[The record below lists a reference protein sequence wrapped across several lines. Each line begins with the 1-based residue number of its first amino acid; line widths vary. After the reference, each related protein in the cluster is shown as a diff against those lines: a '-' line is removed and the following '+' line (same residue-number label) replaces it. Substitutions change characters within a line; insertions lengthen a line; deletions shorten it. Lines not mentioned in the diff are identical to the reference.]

1 MRESM
6 LDRVFSVTGVLVMAE
21 KMEFDID
28 GRQVGLGEG
37 DVEREEGSWGGVEMI
52 TRKLLNPIV
61 VPTDQPLRL
70 LLAKP

>member
-6 LDRVFSVTGVLVMAE
+6 LDRVFSVTGVLVMAG

-28 GRQVGLGEG
+28 GKQVGLGEG
-37 DVEREEGSWGGVEMI
+37 DVEREGGSWGGVEMI

-61 VPTDQPLRL
+61 VPTNQPLRF